1 MTKFLIQM
9 SRDFA
14 TRSMEISDQS
24 QGEGF
29 CKPEI
34 NDRQRWGY
42 SKNYDENYLIDTWN
56 LSHFRWENTP
66 HPYVFFNN
74 DGHTVT
80 FFGFFVDRN
89 LNIRSEKTDEILHQN
104 IISQPLYQALG
115 ANGVKF
121 NVRLDSKS
129 RQEKLQ
135 DLCTVFGIKTVR
147 DVDASYELTSD
158 NMMKMWVPTW
168 LWRKLFDL

>member
-1 MTKFLIQM
+1 M
-9 SRDFA
+9 
-14 TRSMEISDQS
+14 
-24 QGEGF
+24 
-29 CKPEI
+29 
-34 NDRQRWGY
+34 
-42 SKNYDENYLIDTWN
+42 
-56 LSHFRWENTP
+56 
-66 HPYVFFNN
+66 
-74 DGHTVT
+74 T

-89 LNIRSEKTDEILHQN
+89 LNILSEKTREILHQN

-121 NVRLDSKS
+121 NVRLDGKS

-158 NMMKMWVPTW
+158 NMMKM
-168 LWRKLFDL
+168 

>member
-1 MTKFLIQM
+1 M
-9 SRDFA
+9 
-14 TRSMEISDQS
+14 
-24 QGEGF
+24 
-29 CKPEI
+29 
-34 NDRQRWGY
+34 
-42 SKNYDENYLIDTWN
+42 
-56 LSHFRWENTP
+56 
-66 HPYVFFNN
+66 FFNN

-80 FFGFFVDRN
+80 FFGFFIDRN
-89 LNIRSEKTDEILHQN
+89 LKILSEKTGEILHQN

-158 NMMKMWVPTW
+158 NMMKM
-168 LWRKLFDL
+168 